1 MMNLAVYETLFQL
14 FKQYVNAH
22 SEIPIKVLKKPNTQ
36 DFPKVV
42 LTEITN
48 IAASNSRYLMESY
61 SVVGYEI
68 DIYAIDLVVDGVSN
82 DSMEVARYIESLV
95 ADFMEHE
102 IGLKRVMAQ
111 PSPNI
116 DDTIY
121 RITMR
126 YNGNISDYRGHF
138 F

>member
-68 DIYAIDLVVDGVSN
+68 DIYAKDLVVDGVSN
-82 DSMEVARYIESLV
+82 DSMEVARYI
-95 ADFMEHE
+95 
-102 IGLKRVMAQ
+102 
-111 PSPNI
+111 
-116 DDTIY
+116 
-121 RITMR
+121 
-126 YNGNISDYRGHF
+126 
-138 F
+138 